1 MFSLIYRIEVEA
13 QQWPWAAPR
22 SLHFPPA
29 PHSLQADPQHSTDHR
44 TRGEGKKTFF
54 FLCSPPFQA
63 AEVVWGSYTAIGVQ
77 GKVGVMISSCPQ
89 GKAAAPSLRAQPRA
103 TFLPSSSSS
112 TALDCSL
119 PQCHPHSLW
128 DSAIFP
134 SLARAQT
141 GEDPSH
147 HHLPRGRPQEH
158 WDRRHW
164 GPSAQELAP
173 HSAQRPAGW
182 AVRAFGDSSRAWCH
196 PGPIAR
202 SWGSVPPQE
211 GAVGGFS
218 VETATVGRTGEA
230 VGKISHG

>member
-1 MFSLIYRIEVEA
+1 MFSLTYRIEVEA

-22 SLHFPPA
+22 SLHSPPQPPQPAGRPTAQHRSQDKRRGQKNFFFSLFPPF
-29 PHSLQADPQHSTDHR
+29 PGSRSGLGLLHSNWST
-44 TRGEGKKTFF
+44 GEGWGHDFKLSSGESCSTITKSPAQSHLPPLLL
-54 FLCSPPFQA
+54 FLNSPRLLSSPVPSPFPLGFCHISLLGK
-63 AEVVWGSYTAIGVQ
+63 GSN
-77 GKVGVMISSCPQ
+77 
-89 GKAAAPSLRAQPRA
+89 RRR
-103 TFLPSSSSS
+103 
-112 TALDCSL
+112 SL
-119 PQCHPHSLW
+119 PP
-128 DSAIFP
+128 P
-134 SLARAQT
+134 
-141 GEDPSH
+141 
-147 HHLPRGRPQEH
+147 LPRGRPQEH
-158 WDRRHW
+158 WDQRHW